1 MVFSARYGWSRA
13 TTFAVVVA
21 VAFNAAALALA
32 MPPILRAAVVIFF
45 GLGGLAVLLVALTR
59 RVAVEFDAVGVRV
72 QAAFARRPR
81 TFVWSDVDAVVFWDL
96 QVSARKQRYVGILPK
111 PHGVVMSGDESDR
124 LAATSIALSF
134 VRLDR
139 TAFVTALR
147 SLVAVPVIDW
157 PTTVLGPTNDEVRAA
172 LTPQL
177 RAPWPVEPPGSTY
190 RVDR

>member
-32 MPPILRAAVVIFF
+32 MPLILRAAVVIFF
-45 GLGGLAVLLVALTR
+45 GLGGLAVLVVALTR
-59 RVAVEFDAVGVRV
+59 RVAVEFDAAGIRV

-81 TFVWSDVDAVVFWDL
+81 TFVWSDVDAVVFWDQ
-96 QVSARKQRYVGILPK
+96 QVSARKQRCVGILPK

-147 SLVAVPVIDW
+147 SLAAVPVIDW
-157 PTTVLGPTNDEVRAA
+157 PTTALGPTNDEVRAA

-177 RAPWPVEPPGSTY
+177 RAPWPVEPPGPAY